1 MCAPTSKI
9 DDQALAV
16 MGGDGAAQA
25 DRRMRPRPV
34 RRRIRRTR

>member
-16 MGGDGAAQA
+16 MGGDGGRAGRIAGA
-25 DRRMRPRPV
+25 SPAV